1 MTLPR
6 TTRRRKGSS
15 AAAPGGRPEVSPL
28 RTFDLPTADRVL
40 RRAELT
46 IARKLE
52 GVGPG
57 AHRSARLGEGLDLVD
72 IREYAPGDDV
82 RTVDWN
88 VTARTGH
95 PHVRVYEADRETSAF
110 FVLDRSA
117 SMGFGT
123 AAATKEAL
131 LRQLVAAVCVLI
143 LRHGNR
149 LGGMLF
155 GNERR
160 AGLPLS
166 CGRRA
171 ALRLLQLLDDEPP
184 AERVGSR
191 LDLALEETGRVV
203 RRRSIIVVVSDWL
216 DAGAWEDPLRRL
228 AHRHEVIAVEIRD
241 PREYLLPAVGPLV
254 LEDPETGR
262 QIEIDTSRP
271 GLREAFRAAGEVA
284 SHQRALALAGAGAA
298 RLEVCTDRD
307 WLADLIR
314 FLERRRARR

>member
-1 MTLPR
+1 MIR
-6 TTRRRKGSS
+6 TRSPRRRAGKGSS
-15 AAAPGGRPEVSPL
+15 SAPPEISPL
-28 RTFDLPTADRVL
+28 LRFDLPTADRVL

-52 GVGPG
+52 GLGPG

-131 LRQLVAAVCVLI
+131 LRQLVAAVCVLV

-155 GNERR
+155 GNERQ

-166 CGRRA
+166 SGRRA

-203 RRRSIIVVVSDWL
+203 RRRSIVVVVSDWL

-228 AHRHEVIAVEIRD
+228 AHRHEVIAAEIRD
-241 PREYLLPAVGPLV
+241 PREYLLPVVGPLV

-262 QIEIDTSRP
+262 QLEIDTSRP
-271 GLREAFRAAGEVA
+271 AVREAFSAAAEEA
-284 SHQRALALAGAGAA
+284 SRKRALALTGAGAA
-298 RLEVCTDRD
+298 HLMVSTDRD